1 MSDVRRKVGGFL
13 LTNFV
18 TRDISISMKIETW
31 DDLIFQRRI
40 RPGGGYAAVAQATE
54 IQRPRL
60 SAILRGRALPAERSY
75 SGKPSEVERLA
86 EHFGLTKA
94 VVRSMSKKQR
104 EIHLE
109 GICQRSSK
117 KMSNASPRAR

>member
-1 MSDVRRKVGGFL
+1 MREL
-13 LTNFV
+13 
-18 TRDISISMKIETW
+18 ETW
-31 DDLIFQRRI
+31 DDVIHDRRI
-40 RPGGGYAAVAQATE
+40 RPGGGYAALAESLAMD
-54 IQRPRL
+54 RSRL